1 MPASYTCARWVSADD
16 PAELERFVE
25 ANAGRLARDAADALA
40 VLTNTKYEMKVVQD
54 RWPNIRF
61 HAQREHAGLVL
72 DRIANPA

>member
-54 RWPNIRF
+54 RWPNIQF
-61 HAQREHAGLVL
+61 HTQREHAGLMA
-72 DRIANPA
+72 DRIADLA